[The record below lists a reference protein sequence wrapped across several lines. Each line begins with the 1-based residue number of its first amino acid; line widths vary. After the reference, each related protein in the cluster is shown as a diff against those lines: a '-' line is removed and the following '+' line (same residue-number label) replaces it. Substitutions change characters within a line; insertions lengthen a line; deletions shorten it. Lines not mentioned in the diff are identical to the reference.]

1 MQNYKRRTP
10 STCSFSTSFYLFVF
24 RGDSFNL
31 SRKRADRYGKNKPTH
46 FTSYSRTPNGCKHQL
61 FYHRSALPYQMST
74 VCRRARTTGN
84 ARDGC
89 SCTPNG
95 SRTPM
100 TWLTNDPHPA
110 ADSPR
115 EIEMRRHD
123 HRQARASSRDTL
135 RLALLLFLLLSCS
148 QLRGASSAR
157 GEGEALLEWKD
168 SLPLTAAAAG
178 ALASWDRAA
187 AANSSFAVCSWHG
200 MTCDVFGRV
209 VGVDVSGAGIDGTL
223 DALDLSSL
231 PSLGSLNLSYN
242 ALVGPFPSNV
252 SAPLLN
258 ITSVDLSNNNFSGP
272 IPPALPA
279 YMPNLEHLN
288 LSSNQFAGEIPPSVA
303 NLTRL
308 QSLVLGKNSFSGGI
322 PPALGSIS
330 GLRVL
335 ELHSNP
341 LGGAIPASLGKLRSL
356 ERINVSIAQL
366 ESTLPTEL
374 SHCTNLTVIGLAVN
388 KLSGKLPVSWAKL
401 RKVREF
407 NVSKNMLTGE
417 ILPDY
422 FTAWTRLT
430 VFQADK
436 NRFIGEVPAEVGMA
450 SRLEFLSFA
459 TNNLSGEIPAIIG
472 SLTNLKLLDL
482 AENEF
487 SGTIPRTIGNLTRL
501 ETLRLYN
508 NKLTGGL
515 PDELGNMRA
524 LQKISVSTN
533 MLDGEL
539 PAGLVRLPN
548 LVYIVAFDNF
558 FSGTIPPISS
568 RQLTVVSMANNN
580 FSGEL
585 PPGLCLSA
593 SRLMYLG
600 LDSNQFT
607 GTVPACYRNLTKL
620 VRIRM
625 SRNRLTGDVSQVLG
639 LHPNLYYIDLSGNAL
654 GGELPEHWAQFQS
667 LLYLNLDRNKITG
680 TIPPGFGDMAAL
692 KDLSLAANHLAG
704 AIPPELGKLQ
714 LLNVNLRHNMG
725 NVTTML
731 LLDLSGNELDGG
743 VPVELTKL
751 DRMWY
756 LNLSS
761 NNLTGAVPALLGKMS
776 SLSDLDLSGNPGLC
790 GDVAGLKSCSL
801 LSTGAGVGSRR
812 HNIRL
817 VLAVALSVVGALMF
831 FVAAVALLLVR
842 KKRRTDEDT
851 EETTASGSGTT
862 DLQASIWSK
871 DVEFSFGE
879 ILAATEHFN
888 EAYCIGKGSFGSV
901 YHAKVPGGHSL
912 AVKKLDVSETGDACW
927 GISEKSFENEVR
939 ALTHVRH
946 RNIVKLHGFCA
957 TGGYMYLVYER
968 VERGSLGK
976 VLYMGGERSG
986 ERFDWPAR
994 MRAIKGLAS
1003 ALAYLH
1009 HDCSPPMIHRD
1020 VSVNNV
1026 LLDADYETRLS
1037 DFGTARF
1044 LAPGRSNCTSVAGSY
1059 GYMAPELAY
1068 LRVTTKCDVYSF
1080 GVVAMEILTGKFP
1093 GGLISSLYSL
1103 DEAQAGVGKSAA
1115 LLLLRDLVDQR
1126 LDSPA
1131 EQMAA
1136 QVVFVFVVALSCVR
1150 TNPDAR
1156 PDMRTVAQEFSA
1168 RRRSTL
1174 DKPFAGIMI
1183 GDLVSSRV

>member
-1 MQNYKRRTP
+1 
-10 STCSFSTSFYLFVF
+10 
-24 RGDSFNL
+24 
-31 SRKRADRYGKNKPTH
+31 
-46 FTSYSRTPNGCKHQL
+46 
-61 FYHRSALPYQMST
+61 
-74 VCRRARTTGN
+74 
-84 ARDGC
+84 
-89 SCTPNG
+89 
-95 SRTPM
+95 M
-100 TWLTNDPHPA
+100 TWLTNDPHPT

-115 EIEMRRHD
+115 ENEMRHHD
-123 HRQARASSRDTL
+123 HHRARTSSRDTL
-135 RLALLLFLLLSCS
+135 RLALLLFLLLSSS
-148 QLRGASSAR
+148 QLRGASSAP
-157 GEGEALLEWKD
+157 GEAEALLEWKD

-178 ALASWDRAA
+178 ALGSWDRAA
-187 AANSSFAVCSWHG
+187 AANSSFVVCSWHG

-209 VGVDVSGAGIDGTL
+209 VGVDVSGASIDGTL

-242 ALVGPFPSNV
+242 ALVGSFPSNV

-258 ITSVDLSNNNFSGP
+258 ITSVDLSNNNLSGP

-330 GLRVL
+330 RLRVL

-388 KLSGKLPVSWAKL
+388 KLSGKLPLSWAKL

-407 NVSKNMLTGE
+407 NVSKNMLTGD

-515 PDELGNMRA
+515 PDELRNMRA

-533 MLDGEL
+533 MLDGKL

-585 PPGLCLSA
+585 PQGLCLSA

-639 LHPNLYYIDLSGNAL
+639 LHPNLYYIDLSGNAF

-714 LLNVNLRHNMG
+714 LLNVNLRHNMLSGPIPSTLG

-743 VPVELTKL
+743 VPLELTKL

-801 LSTGAGVGSRR
+801 HATGDGVGSRR

-817 VLAVALSVVGALMF
+817 VLAVALSVVGALLF

-842 KKRRTDEDT
+842 KNRRTDEDT

-994 MRAIKGLAS
+994 MRAIRGLAS

-1026 LLDADYETRLS
+1026 LLDAEYETRLS

-1126 LDSPA
+1126 LDNPA

-1156 PDMRTVAQEFSA
+1156 PDMRTVAQELSA

-1174 DKPFAGIMI
+1174 DKPFTAIMI

>member
-1 MQNYKRRTP
+1 M
-10 STCSFSTSFYLFVF
+10 
-24 RGDSFNL
+24 
-31 SRKRADRYGKNKPTH
+31 A
-46 FTSYSRTPNGCKHQL
+46 
-61 FYHRSALPYQMST
+61 A
-74 VCRRARTTGN
+74 A
-84 ARDGC
+84 A
-89 SCTPNG
+89 
-95 SRTPM
+95 RTPM
-100 TWLTNDPHPA
+100 TKLTNDPHPT

-115 EIEMRRHD
+115 EIDMRRHD
-123 HRQARASSRDTL
+123 HHRARTCRRDTAPL
-135 RLALLLFLLLSCS
+135 TLLLFLLLSSS

-157 GEGEALLEWKD
+157 GEGEVLLEWKD

-200 MTCDVFGRV
+200 VTCDVSGRV

-242 ALVGPFPSNV
+242 TLVGSFPSNV

-258 ITSVDLSNNNFSGP
+258 IFS
-272 IPPALPA
+272 PAKYRLPSPTA
-279 YMPNLEHLN
+279 
-288 LSSNQFAGEIPPSVA
+288 
-303 NLTRL
+303 RL
-308 QSLVLGKNSFSGGI
+308 QSLVLGKNGFSGGI

-330 GLRVL
+330 RLRVL

-341 LGGAIPASLGKLRSL
+341 LGGAIPASLGMLRSL

-374 SHCTNLTVIGLAVN
+374 SHCTNLPVIGLAVN
-388 KLSGKLPVSWAKL
+388 KLSRKLPVSWAKL

-407 NVSKNMLTGE
+407 NVSKNMLAGE

-436 NRFIGEVPAEVGMA
+436 NRFIGEIPAEVAMA

-459 TNNLSGEIPAIIG
+459 TNNLSGKIPEIIG

-487 SGTIPRTIGNLTRL
+487 SGTIPRSISNLTRL

-508 NKLTGGL
+508 NKLTGRL

-533 MLDGEL
+533 MLEGEL
-539 PAGLVRLPN
+539 PAGLVRLPD

-558 FSGTIPPISS
+558 FSGTIPPVSS

-585 PPGLCLSA
+585 PRGLCLSA

-600 LDSNQFT
+600 LDSNRFT

-625 SRNRLTGDVSQVLG
+625 AHNLLTGNVSRVLG
-639 LHPNLYYIDLSGNAL
+639 LHPNLYYIDLSGNSFA
-654 GGELPEHWAQFQS
+654 GELPEHWAQLKS

-680 TIPPGFGDMAAL
+680 TIPPGFGDMSAL
-692 KDLSLAANHLAG
+692 KDLSLAANHLTG

-714 LLNVNLRHNMG
+714 LLNVNLRHNMLSGPIPSALG

-761 NNLTGAVPALLGKMS
+761 NNLTGPVPALLGKMR

-801 LSTGAGVGSRR
+801 HSTGAGVGSGRQ
-812 HNIRL
+812 NIRL
-817 VLAVALSVVGALMF
+817 ILAVALSVVGAMLF
-831 FVAAVALLLVR
+831 FIAAVVLVLVR

-851 EETTASGSGTT
+851 EETMASGSSTT
-862 DLQASIWSK
+862 TALQASIWSK

-888 EAYCIGKGSFGSV
+888 DAYCISKGSFGSV

-912 AVKKLDVSETGDACW
+912 AVKKLDVSETGDARW
-927 GISEKSFENEVR
+927 GISEKSFEN
-939 ALTHVRH
+939 
-946 RNIVKLHGFCA
+946 
-957 TGGYMYLVYER
+957 ER

-994 MRAIKGLAS
+994 MRAIKGLAN

-1020 VSVNNV
+1020 VSVSNV
-1026 LLDADYETRLS
+1026 LLDAEYETRLS

-1044 LAPGRSNCTSVAGSY
+1044 LAPDAPTAPASPAPY

-1103 DEAQAGVGKSAA
+1103 DETQAGVGKSAA

-1150 TNPDAR
+1150 TNPTLAR
-1156 PDMRTVAQEFSA
+1156 ICAPWL
-1168 RRRSTL
+1168 RSYPL
-1174 DKPFAGIMI
+1174 AG
-1183 GDLVSSRV
+1183 GPPWTSRSQRS

>member
-1 MQNYKRRTP
+1 
-10 STCSFSTSFYLFVF
+10 
-24 RGDSFNL
+24 
-31 SRKRADRYGKNKPTH
+31 
-46 FTSYSRTPNGCKHQL
+46 
-61 FYHRSALPYQMST
+61 
-74 VCRRARTTGN
+74 
-84 ARDGC
+84 
-89 SCTPNG
+89 
-95 SRTPM
+95 
-100 TWLTNDPHPA
+100 
-110 ADSPR
+110 
-115 EIEMRRHD
+115 MRRHD

-135 RLALLLFLLLSCS
+135 LLALLLFLLLSSS
-148 QLRGASSAR
+148 QLRGASSAP
-157 GEGEALLEWKD
+157 GEAEALLEWKD

-258 ITSVDLSNNNFSGP
+258 ITSVDLSNNNLSGP

-288 LSSNQFAGEIPPSVA
+288 LSSNQFAGEIPPSVS

-330 GLRVL
+330 RLRVL

-374 SHCTNLTVIGLAVN
+374 SHCTNLSVIGLAVN

-401 RKVREF
+401 RRVREF

-436 NRFIGEVPAEVGMA
+436 NRFIGVIPAEVGMA
-450 SRLEFLSFA
+450 SGLEFLSFA

-472 SLTNLKLLDL
+472 SLMNLKLLDL

-508 NKLTGGL
+508 NKLTGRL

-639 LHPNLYYIDLSGNAL
+639 LHPNLYYIDLSGNAF

-714 LLNVNLRHNMG
+714 LLNVNLRHNMLSGPIPSTLG

-801 LSTGAGVGSRR
+801 VSTGAGVGSRR

-994 MRAIKGLAS
+994 MRAIRGLAS

-1026 LLDADYETRLS
+1026 LLDAEYETRLS

-1115 LLLLRDLVDQR
+1115 LLLVRDLVDQR
-1126 LDSPA
+1126 LDGPA

-1136 QVVFVFVVALSCVR
+1136 QVVFIFVVALSCVR

-1156 PDMRTVAQEFSA
+1156 PDMRTVAQELSA

>member
-1 MQNYKRRTP
+1 
-10 STCSFSTSFYLFVF
+10 
-24 RGDSFNL
+24 
-31 SRKRADRYGKNKPTH
+31 
-46 FTSYSRTPNGCKHQL
+46 
-61 FYHRSALPYQMST
+61 MST
-74 VCRRARTTGN
+74 VCRSSRTAGS

-89 SCTPNG
+89 SCT
-95 SRTPM
+95 RTPM
-100 TWLTNDPHPA
+100 TKLTNDPHPT

-115 EIEMRRHD
+115 EIDMRRHD
-123 HRQARASSRDTL
+123 HHRARTCRRDTVPL
-135 RLALLLFLLLSCS
+135 TLLLFLLLSSS

-157 GEGEALLEWKD
+157 GEGEVLLEWKD

-200 MTCDVFGRV
+200 VTCDVSGRV

-242 ALVGPFPSNV
+242 TLVGSFPLNV

-258 ITSVDLSNNNFSGP
+258 ILSVDLSNNNFSGP

-279 YMPNLEHLN
+279 YMPNLEHLS

-308 QSLVLGKNSFSGGI
+308 QSLVLGKNGFSGGI

-330 GLRVL
+330 RLRVL

-341 LGGAIPASLGKLRSL
+341 LGGAIPASLGMLRSL

-407 NVSKNMLTGE
+407 NVSKNMLAGE

-436 NRFIGEVPAEVGMA
+436 NRFIGEIPAEVAMA

-459 TNNLSGEIPAIIG
+459 TNNLSGKIPEIIG

-487 SGTIPRTIGNLTRL
+487 SGTIPRSIGNLTRL

-508 NKLTGGL
+508 NKLTGRL

-533 MLDGEL
+533 MLEGEL
-539 PAGLVRLPN
+539 PAGLVRLPD

-558 FSGTIPPISS
+558 FSGTIPPVSS

-585 PPGLCLSA
+585 PRGLCLSA

-600 LDSNQFT
+600 LDSNRFT

-625 SRNRLTGDVSQVLG
+625 AHNLLTGNVSRVLG
-639 LHPNLYYIDLSGNAL
+639 LHPNLYYIDLSGNSFA
-654 GGELPEHWAQFQS
+654 GELPEHWAQLKS

-680 TIPPGFGDMAAL
+680 TIPPGFGDMSAL
-692 KDLSLAANHLAG
+692 KDLSLAANHLTG

-714 LLNVNLRHNMG
+714 LLNVNLRHNMLSGPIPSALG

-761 NNLTGAVPALLGKMS
+761 NNLTGPVPALLGKMR

-801 LSTGAGVGSRR
+801 HSTGAGVGSGRQ
-812 HNIRL
+812 NIRL
-817 VLAVALSVVGALMF
+817 ILAVALSVVGAMLF
-831 FVAAVALLLVR
+831 FIAAVVLVLVR

-851 EETTASGSGTT
+851 EETMASGSSTT
-862 DLQASIWSK
+862 TALQASIWSK

-888 EAYCIGKGSFGSV
+888 DAYCIGKGSFGSV

-994 MRAIKGLAS
+994 MRAIKGLAN

-1026 LLDADYETRLS
+1026 LLDAEYETRLS

-1103 DEAQAGVGKSAA
+1103 DETQAGVGKSAA

-1156 PDMRTVAQEFSA
+1156 PDMRTVAQELSA

-1174 DKPFAGIMI
+1174 DKPFTAIMI

>member
-1 MQNYKRRTP
+1 M
-10 STCSFSTSFYLFVF
+10 
-24 RGDSFNL
+24 
-31 SRKRADRYGKNKPTH
+31 
-46 FTSYSRTPNGCKHQL
+46 
-61 FYHRSALPYQMST
+61 
-74 VCRRARTTGN
+74 
-84 ARDGC
+84 
-89 SCTPNG
+89 
-95 SRTPM
+95 
-100 TWLTNDPHPA
+100 
-110 ADSPR
+110 
-115 EIEMRRHD
+115 
-123 HRQARASSRDTL
+123 
-135 RLALLLFLLLSCS
+135 
-148 QLRGASSAR
+148 
-157 GEGEALLEWKD
+157 EWKD

-258 ITSVDLSNNNFSGP
+258 ITSVDLSNNNLSGP

-288 LSSNQFAGEIPPSVA
+288 LSSNQFAGEIPPSVS

-330 GLRVL
+330 RLRVL

-374 SHCTNLTVIGLAVN
+374 SHCTNLSVIGLAVN
-388 KLSGKLPVSWAKL
+388 KLSGKLPLSWAKL
-401 RKVREF
+401 RRVREF

-436 NRFIGEVPAEVGMA
+436 NRFIGVIPAEVGMA
-450 SRLEFLSFA
+450 SGLEFLSFA

-508 NKLTGGL
+508 NKLTGRL

-639 LHPNLYYIDLSGNAL
+639 LHPNLYYIDLSGNAF

-714 LLNVNLRHNMG
+714 LLNVNLRHNMLSGPIPSTLG

-801 LSTGAGVGSRR
+801 VSTGAGVGSRR

-994 MRAIKGLAS
+994 MRAIRGLAS

-1026 LLDADYETRLS
+1026 LLDAEYETRLS

-1115 LLLLRDLVDQR
+1115 LLLVRDLVDQR
-1126 LDSPA
+1126 LDGPA

-1156 PDMRTVAQEFSA
+1156 PDMRTVAQELSA

-1183 GDLVSSRV
+1183 GDLKNASA

>member
-1 MQNYKRRTP
+1 
-10 STCSFSTSFYLFVF
+10 
-24 RGDSFNL
+24 
-31 SRKRADRYGKNKPTH
+31 
-46 FTSYSRTPNGCKHQL
+46 
-61 FYHRSALPYQMST
+61 
-74 VCRRARTTGN
+74 
-84 ARDGC
+84 
-89 SCTPNG
+89 
-95 SRTPM
+95 
-100 TWLTNDPHPA
+100 
-110 ADSPR
+110 
-115 EIEMRRHD
+115 MRRHD
-123 HRQARASSRDTL
+123 HRQASASSRDTL
-135 RLALLLFLLLSCS
+135 RLALLLFLLLSSS
-148 QLRGASSAR
+148 QLRGASSAP
-157 GEGEALLEWKD
+157 GEAEALLEWKD

-209 VGVDVSGAGIDGTL
+209 VGVDVSGAGIDGSL
-223 DALDLSSL
+223 HALDLSSL

-252 SAPLLN
+252 SALLLN

-330 GLRVL
+330 RLRVL

-341 LGGAIPASLGKLRSL
+341 LGGAIPASLGQLRSL

-401 RKVREF
+401 RRVREF
-407 NVSKNMLTGE
+407 NVSKNMLTGD

-422 FTAWTRLT
+422 FSAWTRLT

-436 NRFIGEVPAEVGMA
+436 NHFIGEIPAEA
-450 SRLEFLSFA
+450 SRLQFLSFA

-472 SLTNLKLLDL
+472 SLTNLRLLDL
-482 AENEF
+482 AENKF

-508 NKLTGGL
+508 NKLTGRL

-548 LVYIVAFDNF
+548 LIYIVAFDNF

-585 PPGLCLSA
+585 PPG
-593 SRLMYLG
+593 
-600 LDSNQFT
+600 
-607 GTVPACYRNLTKL
+607 
-620 VRIRM
+620 M
-625 SRNRLTGDVSQVLG
+625 SRNRLTGDVSEVLG
-639 LHPNLYYIDLSGNAL
+639 LHPNLYYIDLSGNSF
-654 GGELPEHWAQFQS
+654 GGELPEHWAQFKS
-667 LLYLNLDRNKITG
+667 LLYLNLELNKITG
-680 TIPPGFGDMAAL
+680 TIPPGFGGMPAL
-692 KDLSLAANHLAG
+692 NDLSLASNHLAG
-704 AIPPELGKLQ
+704 VIPPELGKLQ
-714 LLNVNLRHNMG
+714 LLKLNLSHNMLSGPIPPTLG

-731 LLDLSGNELDGG
+731 LLEKMDLSGNELEGG

-756 LNLSS
+756 LNLIS

-801 LSTGAGVGSRR
+801 YSTGAGVGSRR
-812 HNIRL
+812 HITKL
-817 VLAVALSVVGALMF
+817 ILDVTVSVVGALLF
-831 FVAAVALLLVR
+831 FVATVALVLVR
-842 KKRRTDEDT
+842 KKTRTDENM

-871 DVEFSFGE
+871 DAEFLFGE

-976 VLYMGGERSG
+976 VLYMGGERSS

-994 MRAIKGLAS
+994 MRAIRGLAS

-1026 LLDADYETRLS
+1026 LLDAEYETRLS
-1037 DFGTARF
+1037 EFGTARF

-1068 LRVTTKCDVYSF
+1068 LRVTTKCDVYNF

-1126 LDSPA
+1126 LDGPA

-1156 PDMRTVAQEFSA
+1156 PDMRTMAQELSA

-1174 DKPFAGIMI
+1174 DKPFMAIMI
-1183 GDLVSSRV
+1183 GDLVSLRV